1 VSSATSVRA
10 SRSGNQNLG
19 WQFSYVGDLLEVD
32 VPEEEDSLMQK
43 ILMAALAATGLA
55 LAATT
60 GALAAPVAPIGKAVN
75 TIDARSSVYYYRYG
89 YYHHHRHCW
98 WRYGRRICRW

>member
-1 VSSATSVRA
+1 
-10 SRSGNQNLG
+10 LG

-43 ILMAALAATGLA
+43 ILMAALVATGLG
-55 LAATT
+55 LAAMN
-60 GALAAPVAPIGKAVN
+60 GALAAPVSPIGKAVN
-75 TIDARSSVYYYRYG
+75 SIDARSSVYYYRYG

>member
-1 VSSATSVRA
+1 M
-10 SRSGNQNLG
+10 
-19 WQFSYVGDLLEVD
+19 GDLLEVD

-55 LAATT
+55 LTAMT

-75 TIDARSSVYYYRYG
+75 SIDARSFVYYYRYG
-89 YYHHHRHCW
+89 YYHHRHHCW